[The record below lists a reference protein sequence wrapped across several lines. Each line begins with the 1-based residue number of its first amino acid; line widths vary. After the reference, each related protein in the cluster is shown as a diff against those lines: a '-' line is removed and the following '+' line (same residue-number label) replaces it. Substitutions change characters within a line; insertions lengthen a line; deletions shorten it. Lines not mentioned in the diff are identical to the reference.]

1 MMRIVGRRRHVA
13 PDEVGPARSL
23 RELVD
28 HAKESLADDAS
39 WLPTLHVSNA
49 EGSATYLLPPGDPD
63 TRRVVDDLTRRAGCF
78 VLVELRRAA
87 DGVETVHLRAQQGRK
102 KLLWT
107 APLAAQGSGR
117 TVRPPDW
124 VRVP

>member
-1 MMRIVGRRRHVA
+1 MRLLGRRKHVE

-28 HAKESLADDAS
+28 HAKESLADDAR
-39 WLPTLHVSNA
+39 WLPTLYISSVG
-49 EGSATYLLPPGDPD
+49 GSATYLLPPGDPD
-63 TRRVVDDLTRRAGCF
+63 SRRIVDDLTRRAGCF
-78 VLVELRRAA
+78 VLAELRRAA
-87 DGVETVHLRAQQGRK
+87 DGGETVHLRAQQGRT
-102 KLLWT
+102 KLRWA
-107 APLAAQGSGR
+107 APLNAQDGR